1 VDFKK
6 HAIDFE
12 QPRAGYNQTEQE
24 AICAQWQYQ
33 PSEKYVP
40 SQPRTSS

>member
-1 VDFKK
+1 MNS
-6 HAIDFE
+6 I
-12 QPRAGYNQTEQE
+12 RAGYNQTEQE

>member
-1 VDFKK
+1 MHSSLLRLACF
-6 HAIDFE
+6 
-12 QPRAGYNQTEQE
+12 RAGYNQTEQE